1 MRQNEGE
8 PDSIHYPMA
17 LTKIIKTEIRLPSR
31 LTDPITSRNPADLQ
45 QHSKRLSL
53 YLICL
58 DYPDFADLGIRVLRV
73 HVRGQVS
80 P

>member
-1 MRQNEGE
+1 MVILVASLLN
-8 PDSIHYPMA
+8 
-17 LTKIIKTEIRLPSR
+17 LTNRKDKNRNSTNTNTQSQLPPN
-31 LTDPITSRNPADLQ
+31 PITNRNPADLQ

>member
-1 MRQNEGE
+1 MVIFVASLLNLKNCKDKNRNYTQ
-8 PDSIHYPMA
+8 SQ
-17 LTKIIKTEIRLPSR
+17 LPPN
-31 LTDPITSRNPADLQ
+31 PITNRNPADLQ